1 MKTLH
6 YRHTWM
12 CPLAIVDGVW
22 VEGDS
27 SSGEAA
33 GCSIRAFTI

>member
-1 MKTLH
+1 MKTH
-6 YRHTWM
+6 YRHTRI

-27 SSGEAA
+27 SSVAA
-33 GCSIRAFTI
+33 TGCRIRAFTI